1 MTGFTVRAGAARDI
15 PKVLALEKSIAE
27 APHWAEA
34 AYAAAIDSREDP
46 YLRRCLFVAVQEP
59 AVIGF
64 AVGNLTADVAEL
76 ESVAVAL
83 TARRG
88 GVGKALCEAVIQ
100 WSRSQNAAS
109 IELEVRA
116 AGEPATALYDSLGF
130 RPIGRRPGYYS
141 HPVDDALLMRLDLS
155 KGG

>member
-1 MTGFTVRAGAARDI
+1 MTDFTVRAGVARDI
-15 PKVLALEKSIAE
+15 PEILALERSIAE
-27 APHWAEA
+27 APHWTEA

-76 ESVAVAL
+76 ESVAIAI
-83 TARRG
+83 TARRC

-100 WSRSQNAAS
+100 WSRGQNAAS

-116 AGEPATALYDSLGF
+116 AGEPAMALYDSLGF
-130 RPIGRRPGYYS
+130 RMVGRRLRYYS
-141 HPVDDALLMRLDLS
+141 HPVDDAVLMRLDLS